1 MLKSSAMST
10 PGLHPL
16 CQSLGLQYPVWQAPM
31 AGVQDAGLALAVS
44 AAGGLGALPAAML
57 SLDALDAQMA
67 RLATS
72 GLPWQVNFF
81 AHEPPVANLLA
92 EQAWMDRLAPWYA
105 AAGLDASAVVVQA
118 GRMPFDAAAAE
129 RVERWRPPVVSF
141 HFGLPPEPLL
151 SRVRAT
157 GARIVS
163 SATTVAEGVWLQD
176 RGVDAVIAQG
186 LEAGGHRGH
195 FLSHDL
201 DRQSGLWALLPALL
215 SRLTVPVI
223 AAGGIVDAT
232 AVRTALSM
240 GAAAVQCGTVW
251 LRSHEATTSPLHRQR
266 LAMAQPDETVLTTLF
281 SGRPARG
288 LVNRFMREM
297 GARPEG
303 VPAFPR
309 ATSCLAPLRAK
320 AEALGRDDFTPL
332 WCGQRPVCPDAAAGD
347 ILANLVAEL
356 S

>member
-1 MLKSSAMST
+1 MLKSQAMNT

-16 CQSLGLQYPVWQAPM
+16 CQALGLQHPVWQAPM
-31 AGVQDAGLALAVS
+31 AGAQDSGLALAVS

-57 SLDALDAQMA
+57 SLDALDSHMA
-67 RLATS
+67 RLAAS

-81 AHEPPVANLLA
+81 AHEPPAADPAL
-92 EQAWMDRLAPWYA
+92 ERAWMDRLAPWYA
-105 AAGLDASAVVVQA
+105 AAGLDASAVAIQA

-129 RVERWRPPVVSF
+129 RLERWQPPVVSF
-141 HFGLPPEPLL
+141 HFGLPPESLL

-157 GARIVS
+157 GALIVS
-163 SATTVAEGVWLQD
+163 SATTVAEGLWLQD

-201 DRQSGLWALLPALL
+201 DRQSGLWALLPELVT
-215 SRLTVPVI
+215 RLAIPVI
-223 AAGGIVDAT
+223 AAGGIVDANS
-232 AVRTALSM
+232 VRNALSM

-251 LRSHEATTSPLHRQR
+251 LRSHEATTSALHRKR

-288 LVNRFMREM
+288 LINRFMSEM
-297 GARPEG
+297 GPRPEG

-309 ATSCLAPLRAK
+309 ATSCVAPLRVQ
-320 AEALGRDDFTPL
+320 AEALGYDDFTPL
-332 WCGQRPVCPDAAAGD
+332 WCGQRPVCPEAAAAD
-347 ILANLVAEL
+347 ILASLVSGL